1 MSEAALFQPFQT
13 RGVTLPNR
21 IVMSPMCQYSAID
34 GFVNDWHLI
43 HLGARAAGGVGLIIV
58 EATGVEPR
66 GRITPG
72 CLGLWS
78 DEHVPGLRRIV
89 DFIHG
94 QGAKAGIQI
103 GHAGRKASCAVP
115 WQGGLP
121 LTEGAWQTV
130 APSPIPF
137 RPDEPMPHELTRGE
151 IAETLLLFVAAARRA
166 LAVGFD
172 LIEIHGAH
180 GYLISEFLSPIVNQR
195 SDEYGGPFEGRVRFA
210 LETADAV
217 RSVWPAELPLWFR
230 VSATDWVPGGW
241 SGDDTVALAQL
252 LGDHG
257 VDLLDCSSGAV
268 TPDAQIPYAPGFQVP
283 FAERVKREAGV
294 ASGAVGGIKE
304 AAQAEAILAEGRA
317 DVVLVGRELLRNP
330 HWAVRAAQELGVKPR
345 WPQQYAWALQR

>member
-1 MSEAALFQPFQT
+1 MSETALFQPFQT

-34 GFVNDWHLI
+34 GFVNDWHLV
-43 HLGARAAGGVGLIIV
+43 HLGARAAGGVGLVIV
-58 EATGVEPR
+58 EATAVEPR

-72 CLGLWS
+72 CTGLWS

-89 DFIHG
+89 KYIHS

-103 GHAGRKASCAVP
+103 GHAGRKASCAIP
-115 WQGGLP
+115 LQGGQY

-137 RPDEPMPHELTRGE
+137 RAGEPTPHELTRAE
-151 IAETLLLFVAAARRA
+151 IADTLLLFVAAARRA
-166 LAVGFD
+166 LAAGFD

-180 GYLISEFLSPIVNQR
+180 GYLLSEFLSPIVNQR
-195 SDEYGGPFEGRVRFA
+195 DDEYGGPFENRVRLA

-230 VSATDWVPGGW
+230 VSATDWIPGGW
-241 SGDDTVALAQL
+241 DGDDTVGLAQL

-257 VDLLDCSSGAV
+257 VDLVDCSSGAV
-268 TPDAQIPYAPGFQVP
+268 TADAKIPFAPGFQVP
-283 FAERVKREAGV
+283 FAERVKHETEL
-294 ASGAVGGIKE
+294 ASGAVGGIRE
-304 AAQAEAILAEGRA
+304 AAAAEAIIAGGRA
-317 DVVLVGRELLRNP
+317 DVVLLGRELLRNP
-330 HWAVRAAQELGVKPR
+330 YWAIGAAQQLGVKPQ
-345 WPQQYAWALQR
+345 WPPQYVWAV

>member
-34 GFVNDWHLI
+34 GFVNDWHLV
-43 HLGARAAGGVGLIIV
+43 HLGARATCGAGLVIV
-58 EATGVEPR
+58 EATAVEPR

-72 CLGLWS
+72 CTGLWS

-89 DFIHG
+89 DFIHS

-115 WQGGLP
+115 WQGGLY

-130 APSPIPF
+130 APSPLPF
-137 RPDEPMPHELTRGE
+137 RPGEPTPHELTRTE
-151 IAETLLLFVAAARRA
+151 IAATLLLFTAAARRA
-166 LAVGFD
+166 LAAGFD

-180 GYLISEFLSPIVNQR
+180 GYLISEFLSPLANQR
-195 SDEYGGPFEGRVRFA
+195 NDEYGGGFDNRVRLA

-241 SGDDTVALAQL
+241 GGDDTVALAQL
-252 LGDHG
+252 LSDHG

-268 TPDAQIPYAPGFQVP
+268 TPDAKIPYAPGFQVP
-283 FAERVKREAGV
+283 FAERVKREAGMP
-294 ASGAVGGIKE
+294 SGAVGGIRE
-304 AAQAEAILAEGRA
+304 VAQAEAILTEGRA
-317 DVVLVGRELLRNP
+317 DVVLLGRELLRNP
-330 HWAVRAAQELGVKPR
+330 YWPIRAAQELGVKPK
-345 WPQQYAWALQR
+345 WPPQYVWAV